1 MKSVCNGGTKAP
13 PYNAPLTHL
22 RWELPK
28 RGAFRKKLPRRE
40 NAIIHNRLRVT
51 LSGAQRSRSF
61 ATQEQNQGAKR
72 RRGLLT
78 IFRVTSEQARKL
90 AKTPRCGVFCFS
102 PLFLQFFSDFQK
114 KILTNRKNCIILYKK
129 VEAHRLMSMQ
139 SYQRLPRR
147 RSQKGSVAE
156 DGTRQSTDLAGGIK
170 SPTVVAVMRRA
181 IQKTNTRS
189 GVLCL
194 FW

>member
-1 MKSVCNGGTKAP
+1 MNRPFLKISNPYERALANSLEAAP
-13 PYNAPLTHL
+13 TVSTY
-22 RWELPK
+22 
-28 RGAFRKKLPRRE
+28 F
-40 NAIIHNRLRVT
+40 
-51 LSGAQRSRSF
+51 
-61 ATQEQNQGAKR
+61 
-72 RRGLLT
+72 T
-78 IFRVTSEQARKL
+78 IPRVTSEQARKL

-102 PLFLQFFSDFQK
+102 PLFLQFFSVFQK

-170 SPTVVAVMRRA
+170 SPTVVAAMRRA
-181 IQKTNTRS
+181 IHNKTHPCYGS
-189 GVLCL
+189 LCL
-194 FW
+194 FWW

>member
-1 MKSVCNGGTKAP
+1 MPLSPTCGGSS
-13 PYNAPLTHL
+13 
-22 RWELPK
+22 PK
-28 RGAFRKKLPRRE
+28 GEPFVKKLPRRE
-40 NAIIHNRLRVT
+40 NAIIHNRL
-51 LSGAQRSRSF
+51 
-61 ATQEQNQGAKR
+61 
-72 RRGLLT
+72 
-78 IFRVTSEQARKL
+78 RVTSEQARKL

-170 SPTVVAVMRRA
+170 SPTVVAAMRRA
-181 IQKTNTRS
+181 IHNKTHPCYGS
-189 GVLCL
+189 LCL
-194 FW
+194 FWW